1 MKKYRVIRNY
11 VSEHYTIIE
20 AENEDIAIEKA
31 QNLTDGSWSPTINDG
46 RRLSMTGT
54 AINSRQK

>member
-46 RRLSMTGT
+46 YGYPFE
-54 AINSRQK
+54 AEIIKE